1 MHQSDD
7 AVAAFPPA
15 WNAHDTNHLS
25 ETQLRAAIAADPQK
39 NSLRLKLARLLMAK
53 EAWAEAEHEALIALA
68 RAPGDPA
75 AFYITTLARGHA
87 GSLGEDEVLAALLP
101 LPDTQDVPPD
111 WHAETAS
118 LLFKLGNLPEA
129 LRCIHRAIAAAPDRQ
144 EFYIQEAEILYRQR
158 DFAALPL
165 ALQAARRL
173 GPLSAHYDHL
183 LANALEA
190 TGALDEALEACAR
203 AMAGGISFHYFFTHA
218 GLLSRLGRLPEAL
231 AACER
236 AMPLAGGLMPA
247 LQQRMD
253 EIKARLPEPPAE
265 AVRLVIWD
273 LDDTFWKGTLTE
285 GGATIIPAHVALL
298 KTLSARGIVNAVCSK
313 NDPEAAERKLREC
326 GAWDYIVFPRIA
338 FAPKGQLIAG
348 IIGMA
353 QLRAASVLFIDD
365 NPMNLHEAQHYNPGL
380 QVAGDD
386 ILPGLA
392 ADPRLAGKPDP
403 DMVRLA
409 RYKLLEQKNN
419 EQRQAGDN
427 LAFLRQS
434 QVRVSFHYDI
444 AAAFPRIHEL
454 VNRTNQLNFT
464 KHRWPENEDEA
475 RATMAGEMTERFD
488 THAAYVK
495 VADRYG
501 SYGICGFFMVQERVA
516 RHFLFSCRAMNMG
529 VEQFVWSRLGKPL
542 VRVNG
547 EVSTGLEG
555 SMPDWINV
563 VDDADHAPEMESDTI
578 KPVICVRGA
587 CDLSMMTHYLR
598 PKFDMIEEFP
608 YPYQE
613 WGIHPVARA
622 VALERE
628 LDTPE
633 GRNLLTRMPGLPEGR
648 FKTAINSRAA
658 DAYVLSFSPELRS
671 SLYRSHSTGI
681 LMTFTCGVVNDRDF
695 AETSYE
701 RICETQGRN
710 PSFSA
715 ADWTFMQEEFAFT
728 GVLGMAQLACD
739 VTAMFETLRGK
750 TVIILRLNT
759 SVGKKCWELE
769 WFGRINEIVIP
780 LAEQFGF
787 TVVDLADFVRGP
799 EDLDNPDDIGAHFSR
814 DVYRRLANRIGTL
827 CAAATPAERHVAA
840 G

>member
-1 MHQSDD
+1 MHQSED
-7 AVAAFPPA
+7 AMETLQSV
-15 WNAHDTNHLS
+15 WSDHDTNHLN
-25 ETQLRAAIAADPQK
+25 ETQLRTAIAADPQR
-39 NSLRLKLARLLMAK
+39 SSFRLKLARLLMAK
-53 EAWAEAEHEALIALA
+53 GAWAEAEQEALIALA
-68 RAPGDPA
+68 RTPGDRE
-75 AFYITTLARGHA
+75 AFYTTTITRAWA
-87 GSLGEDEVLAALLP
+87 GSLDKDEALAALLP
-101 LPDTQDVPPD
+101 LLDTQDVPPD
-111 WHAETAS
+111 WHAETAG
-118 LLFKLGNLPEA
+118 LLLKMGNLPEA

-158 DFAALPL
+158 DFVALLL

-183 LANALEA
+183 LSNALET
-190 TGALDEALEACAR
+190 TGALDEALEACER
-203 AMAGGISFHYFFTHA
+203 ALAGGTSFHYYFTHA
-218 GLLSRLGRLPEAL
+218 GLLSRLGRLSEAL
-231 AACER
+231 ASCEH
-236 AMPLAGGLMPA
+236 AVPLAGELMPT
-247 LQQRMD
+247 LQKRMD
-253 EIKARLPEPPAE
+253 EIKAGLPQRPAE

-273 LDDTFWKGTLTE
+273 LDETFWHGTLTE
-285 GGATIIPAHVALL
+285 GGATIIPANVELL

-338 FAPKGQLIAG
+338 FAPKGQLIAD
-348 IIGMA
+348 IIDTA

-365 NPMNLHEAQHYNPGL
+365 NPMNLHEAQHYSPGL
-380 QVAGDD
+380 QVAGED

-409 RYKLLEQKNN
+409 RYKLLEQKNS

-444 AAAFPRIHEL
+444 SAVFPRIHEL

-464 KHRWPENEDEA
+464 KRRWPEDEDEA

-542 VRVNG
+542 LQVTG
-547 EVSTGLEG
+547 EVSVSLDGNV
-555 SMPDWINV
+555 PDWISV
-563 VDDADHAPEMESDTI
+563 VDDADAPVVENAGAR
-578 KPVICVRGA
+578 PLLCVRGA
-587 CDLSMMTHYLR
+587 CDLSVMAHYLR
-598 PKFDMIEEFP
+598 PKFDIIEEFP
-608 YPYQE
+608 YPYQG
-613 WGIHPVARA
+613 WSIQPVARA

-633 GRNLLTRMPGLPEGR
+633 ARALLARIPGLPPRR
-648 FKTAINSRAA
+648 FKTAVNSREA
-658 DAYVLSFSPELRS
+658 DAYVLSFSPELNAALHRS
-671 SLYRSHSTGI
+671 RSTGL
-681 LMTFTCGVVNDRDF
+681 LMTFRGDGVPNRNF
-695 AETSYE
+695 SETSYE
-701 RICETQGRN
+701 RIRAALGQA

-715 ADWTFMQEEFAFT
+715 AEWAFMQEEFAFA
-728 GVLGMAQLACD
+728 GLLDMAQLERDA
-739 VTAMFETLRGK
+739 TAMFETLRGK
-750 TVIILRLNT
+750 TVIVLRLNT
-759 SVGKKCWELE
+759 SVGQKCWALE
-769 WFGRINEIVIP
+769 WFGRINDVITP
-780 LAEQFGF
+780 LAKKFGF
-787 TVVDLADFVRGP
+787 AIVDLANFVRGS
-799 EDLDNPDDIGAHFSR
+799 EDLDSPEDIGVHFSR
-814 DVYRRLANRIGTL
+814 DVYRRLANRIEVL
-827 CAAATPAERHVAA
+827 CTASTPVEMSLTI